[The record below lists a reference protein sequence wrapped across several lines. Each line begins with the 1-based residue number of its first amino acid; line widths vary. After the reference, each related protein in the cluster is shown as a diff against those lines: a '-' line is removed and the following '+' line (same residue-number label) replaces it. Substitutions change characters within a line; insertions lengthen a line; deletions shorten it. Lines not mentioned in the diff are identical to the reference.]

1 MADINKRAPGC
12 DDDCEGERGERG
24 KRGKRGHR
32 GHDGERGERGERGEQ
47 GERGERGEDGR
58 DGDTG
63 QTGPSGPT
71 GPAATGSTGLTGPTG
86 PTGPSDGP
94 TGPTGPTGPSDGPT
108 GPTGATGPTIVLQDE
123 GAPVPGA
130 PHDTLNFVGA
140 GVQVTD
146 AGGGVVDIAIPG
158 GPQFI
163 PARTL
168 FVAQSWP
175 AGSDPAVFFTTID
188 VALAQA
194 ATLTPTQANPVA
206 ILVYPGTYPQNLN
219 LVSWVSVT
227 GAPGAF
233 PDVNVTGTVTWTPT
247 GNIAES
253 TFLWFL
259 GLRSPVTVNT
269 TGKTGGQTTLI
280 FFNCFVETLTY
291 TGRANAGPTRDL
303 VQLFACVPG
312 MTPFTITTAQVELQ
326 ACRLNAITFN
336 GACRFAIAGGTTIPA
351 AVAPWNVNGTSL
363 GFVTGALLATPWNLA
378 SGTSVVM
385 SGCDITSPVTVAA
398 GATADVRGS
407 NYNGN
412 ANLVGPGT
420 INRTTHTQSF
430 GPTVVGA
437 NAVVFT
443 VPFPDAIYNVALQL
457 TAGPGS
463 AGVTVTGKTGA
474 GFTINDPVGGN
485 TFDILVN
492 HD

>member
-1 MADINKRAPGC
+1 MADFSKRGPGC

-32 GHDGERGERGERGEQ
+32 GHDGERGERGEQ
-47 GERGERGEDGR
+47 GERGEDGR

-63 QTGPSGPT
+63 STGPT
-71 GPAATGSTGLTGPTG
+71 GPGDGSTGPTG

-123 GAPVPGA
+123 GVPVPGG

-146 AGGGVVDIAIPG
+146 GGGGVADIAIPDS
-158 GPQFI
+158 PEFK
-163 PARTL
+163 PERTL

-175 AGSDPAVFFTTID
+175 VGSDPAVFFTAID
-188 VALAQA
+188 AALTQA
-194 ATLTPTQANPVA
+194 AALTPTQANPVA
-206 ILVYPGTYPQNLN
+206 ILVYPGTYPQNLT
-219 LVSWVSVT
+219 LVPFVSIM
-227 GAPGAF
+227 GAGGAF
-233 PDVNVTGTVTWTPT
+233 PDVLITGTITWKPT
-247 GNIAES
+247 GSAFES
-253 TFLWFL
+253 TFLYFL
-259 GLRSPVTVNT
+259 NLQNAAGITVNT
-269 TGKTGGQTTLI
+269 TGKTGGQTTFI
-280 FFNCFVETLTY
+280 GFNCFVNNLTY

-303 VQLFACVPG
+303 VQFFNCVPG
-312 MTPFTITTAQVELQ
+312 MPPFTITTAQFEWN
-326 ACRLNAITFN
+326 ASRLNAMTFN

-351 AVAPWNVNGTSL
+351 AVAPWNVNETST
-363 GFVTGALLATPWNLA
+363 GFVTGAFLGTPWNVA
-378 SGTSVVM
+378 SGASVVI
-385 SGCDITSPVTVAA
+385 SGCDITSPITVAA
-398 GATADVRGS
+398 GGVADVRGS

-437 NAVVFT
+437 NAVVFA